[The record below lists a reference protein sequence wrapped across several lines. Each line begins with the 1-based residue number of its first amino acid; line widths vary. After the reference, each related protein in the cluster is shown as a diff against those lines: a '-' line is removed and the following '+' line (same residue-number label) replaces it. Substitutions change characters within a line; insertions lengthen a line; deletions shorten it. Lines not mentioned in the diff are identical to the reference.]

1 MDQTVLDFAHAFS
14 AHAAA
19 VMPLL
24 ERYGYAGIFVA
35 VLVEGF
41 GIPAPGQT
49 LLTLGALLAAQAK
62 LNILIVVAV
71 AWCATV
77 IGNLIG
83 YAIGRRAG
91 RRLLLASGVGAQ
103 RIERVEH
110 FVRRYGPAII
120 IIARFVDGLRQLSSI
135 VAGSMEMPW
144 RSFVACVLIGAS
156 LWAGAIGIGAYY
168 LERDFHAIAGFFL
181 RLEPYGWIIAAGVVL
196 ALIVY
201 LFQRRTRI

>member
-1 MDQTVLDFAHAFS
+1 MEQVIQDFAHAFS

-24 ERYGYAGIFVA
+24 EHYGYAGIFVA

-62 LNILIVVAV
+62 LNIVTVVAV

-77 IGNLIG
+77 IG

-91 RRLLLASGVGAQ
+91 RRLLLAIGVGSQ
-103 RIERVEH
+103 RIARVED

-135 VAGSMEMPW
+135 VAGSMDMPW
-144 RSFVACVLIGAS
+144 RSFLTFVLIGAT
-156 LWAGAIGIGAYY
+156 LWAGVIGIGAYY
-168 LERDFHAIAGFFL
+168 LERDFHAIAGFFVH
-181 RLEPYGWIIAAGVVL
+181 LEPYGWIITGGLIL
-196 ALIVY
+196 ALLVY
-201 LFQRRTRI
+201 LLQRRKRD